1 MADRATRRT
10 RADRRELLWR
20 MIHAERA
27 ALADDLAGL
36 GDQQWETQSLCEGL
50 SVRQVL
56 AHLSAGASLSWRRW
70 MAGVIK
76 CRFDFDQQVAMRLTE
91 QLGRT
96 PSETL
101 ELFKGAV
108 SNTSRAI
115 PLKALLGE
123 TIVHGEDI
131 RHPLGVDRAY
141 PIETITLLAE
151 YYRQSDFV
159 VVAKK
164 RVVDLH
170 LVAEDGPFTAGT
182 GPMVTGTTLALTM
195 AMTGRAAYCEQL
207 QGDGV
212 TLLRERCATM

>member
-1 MADRATRRT
+1 MADGTTRHT
-10 RADRRELLWR
+10 RAHSRALWR

-27 ALADDLAGL
+27 ALADDLAEL
-36 GDQQWETQSLCEGL
+36 GDQQWETQSLCEEL
-50 SVRQVL
+50 TVRQVL
-56 AHLSAGASLSWRRW
+56 AHLTAGASLSWSRW

-76 CRFDFDQQVAMRLTE
+76 CRFDFDKQVAMRLAE
-91 QLGRT
+91 RMGRT
-96 PSETL
+96 PAETL
-101 ELFKGAV
+101 ELFKSSV
-108 SNTSRAI
+108 SSTSRVI

-131 RHPLGVDRAY
+131 RHPLGVKRAY
-141 PIETITLLAE
+141 PIETTTLLAE

-164 RVVDLH
+164 RVADLH

-195 AMTGRAAYCEQL
+195 AMTGRAAYCDQL

-212 TLLRERCATM
+212 TLLRERCASM

>member
-1 MADRATRRT
+1 MADRTTRHT
-10 RADRRELLWR
+10 RVDSRALWR

-27 ALADDLAGL
+27 ALADDLAEL
-36 GDQQWETQSLCEGL
+36 GDQQWETQSLCEEL
-50 SVRQVL
+50 TVRQVL
-56 AHLSAGASLSWRRW
+56 AHLTAGASLSWSRW

-76 CRFDFDQQVAMRLTE
+76 CRFDFDEQVAMRLTE
-91 QLGRT
+91 RMGRT

-101 ELFKGAV
+101 ELFKGSV
-108 SNTSRAI
+108 SNTSRVI
-115 PLKALLGE
+115 PLEALLGE

-131 RHPLGVDRAY
+131 RHPLGVKRAY

-195 AMTGRAAYCEQL
+195 AMTGRAAYCDQL

-212 TLLRERCATM
+212 TLLRERCASM